1 MVDALYDPYTY
12 AYLMAIFL
20 VVGTVGGFIY
30 GVVVPPKDD
39 GKKKTASKPVAPK
52 PVVNNQQQQQR

>member
-20 VVGTVGGFIY
+20 VAGTIGGFIY
-30 GVVVPPKDD
+30 GFAVPPKDE
-39 GKKKTASKPVAPK
+39 KKTANKPVATK
-52 PVVNNQQQQQR
+52 PVVNNQQQR